1 MAHERYLTYE
11 EYKELGGKVS
21 EDAFAILERQARHE
35 LDYCTFNRVPS
46 LTTIPSIVK
55 EVMAEMIDDIN
66 DFNNQGTSGELISE
80 YSNGVETI
88 RYTRTTESE
97 LTRRLHSVAYRWL
110 PDYLVNRSLKFN
122 VGEYL
127 QSDSNSLE

>member
-1 MAHERYLTYE
+1 MTQERYLTYE

-35 LDYCTFNRVPS
+35 LDYCTFDRIPS
-46 LTTIPSIVK
+46 LTFIPSIVK
-55 EVMAEMIDDIN
+55 EVMVEMIDNID
-66 DFNNQGTSGELISE
+66 DYNNQGTSGELISE

-88 RYTRTTESE
+88 KYRRTTETE
-97 LTRRLHSVAYRWL
+97 LKRRLHSVAYRWL

-122 VGEYL
+122 VRDYL
-127 QSDSNSLE
+127 QSDSNRLE